1 MIDFARYLLP
11 KSIYPYHD
19 KSKQNVIFM
28 NKMTIIG
35 VVAIAI
41 IAIAAVTYYAIQPPA
56 DSMDSNNPEDL
67 KLGVIYT
74 SPLEEPWGHQLH
86 KAIELWQ
93 DQNVELADYAY
104 TESVAIGDDERVLRQ
119 YADAGYEILIAH
131 SYYPSVP
138 TICQEYPNIPV
149 IGAGGGMEPMFLYT
163 GDPDPNYI
171 HIQPLTHY
179 VNYLQ
184 GLVAGSLSQTNKIGL
199 IDAFPVDNT
208 LNSMNAF
215 NVGFREV
222 NPDAEFVSI
231 WIESWFDPVAAK
243 AAAES
248 AIDAGVD
255 TILGL
260 AVGAEEAA
268 KEAGVYH
275 YGSMTSYPTGVTDEV
290 TVSYIEWDLKPF
302 VADLLFHWEEGDW
315 LQWIEDIDNVAYYDK
330 LDGADVVFRWDEFN
344 ISQEIQDLIASKL
357 AAIESGEIVIQWLG
371 GIHTDDLWP
380 LLTPELIAD
389 ITSGAVGYP

>member
-1 MIDFARYLLP
+1 
-11 KSIYPYHD
+11 
-19 KSKQNVIFM
+19 
-28 NKMTIIG
+28 
-35 VVAIAI
+35 
-41 IAIAAVTYYAIQPPA
+41 
-56 DSMDSNNPEDL
+56 
-67 KLGVIYT
+67 
-74 SPLEEPWGHQLH
+74 
-86 KAIELWQ
+86 
-93 DQNVELADYAY
+93 
-104 TESVAIGDDERVLRQ
+104 
-119 YADAGYEILIAH
+119 
-131 SYYPSVP
+131 
-138 TICQEYPNIPV
+138 
-149 IGAGGGMEPMFLYT
+149 MEPMFLYT